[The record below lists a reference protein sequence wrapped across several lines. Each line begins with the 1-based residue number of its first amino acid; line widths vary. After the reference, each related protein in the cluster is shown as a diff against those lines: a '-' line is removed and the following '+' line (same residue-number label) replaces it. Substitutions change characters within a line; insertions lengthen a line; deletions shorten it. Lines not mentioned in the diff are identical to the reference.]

1 MEYRR
6 LGNSGLRVSAIGLG
20 TMTLGG
26 MVSDADSVKQL
37 DRAFDGGINL
47 IDTAEQYAS
56 PPTAKNYGKSEKIIG
71 KWLKSKPRDAVI
83 LATKLSGPTVEG
95 GFGMAHIRHGLTA
108 FDNFHLNAAVD
119 GSLKRLNTDY
129 IDLYQTHWP
138 DRETPLLDQLDAME
152 RLIDAGKVRYFG
164 TSNETAWGLTKM
176 VTTADLQGLPRPVS
190 VQNAYSLVQ
199 RDDFDAGLAE
209 VCQREKIGLM
219 AYSVL
224 AMGALTGKYS
234 GGKMPKGSRLATF
247 SYYRD
252 DWGYGS
258 PQVLDLADRY
268 AQIGRD
274 LGLSPIE
281 LAIAWVLSRPFKL
294 HQPQAA
300 RWAAQGF
307 RHQPRARNADRDR
320 RGSCRNP
327 AALPLT
333 RDAGPRSTTLTNQ
346 HLFSSRRSQ

>member
-6 LGNSGLRVSAIGLG
+6 LGNSGLRISAIGLG

-26 MVSDADSVKQL
+26 MVSAADSLKQL

-56 PPTAKNYGKSEKIIG
+56 PPTAKSFGKSEEVIG
-71 KWLKSKPRDAVI
+71 KWLKTKPRDAVI
-83 LATKLSGPTVEG
+83 LATKLSGPSVPG
-95 GFGMAHIRHGLTA
+95 GFSMPHIRHGLTA
-108 FDNFHLNAAVD
+108 FDQFHLSTAVD
-119 GSLKRLNTDY
+119 ASLKRLKTDY

-138 DRETPLLDQLDAME
+138 DRETPLLEQLDAME

-176 VTTADLQGLPRPVS
+176 VTTADLQGLPRPVG

-199 RDDFDAGLAE
+199 RDEFDAGLAE
-209 VCQREKIGLM
+209 VCSRENVGLM

-234 GGKMPKGSRLATF
+234 GGKFPKGSRLAKF
-247 SYYRD
+247 DSYRD

-258 PQVLDLADRY
+258 LQVLDLADRY
-268 AQIGRD
+268 AKIGAD
-274 LGLSPIE
+274 VGLSPVE
-281 LAIAWVLSRPFKL
+281 LAIAWVLSRPFTATALSSCTNLKQL
-294 HQPQAA
+294 DALLEV
-300 RWAAQGF
+300 
-307 RHQPRARNADRDR
+307 AD
-320 RGSCRNP
+320 
-327 AALPLT
+327 
-333 RDAGPRSTTLTNQ
+333 TTLAPETLTAIDAVHSETKLQ
-346 HLFSSRRSQ
+346 FH